1 MERMKRED
9 ILMLAV
15 AIIIL
20 SLSLFSFATS
30 VEAREDLPNC
40 ALNPL
45 RDTRCVPG
53 EFPIDTNVFIHLD
66 GNRVTGSIWGY
77 YVSPET
83 GLQAIVLLNGTTIPT
98 GIFIDPLLVYE
109 VNNATG

>member
-9 ILMLAV
+9 VLILAV

-40 ALNPL
+40 TLNPL

-53 EFPIDTNVFIHLD
+53 EFPVGTNVFIYLS

-83 GLQAIVLLNGTTIPT
+83 GLQSIVLIDGATIPT
-98 GIFIDPLLVYE
+98 GVFIDPLLVYE